1 MDQAYD
7 TTPET
12 QESSDCRDRWAEVKL
27 LEGLREAQQSGTN
40 LLQFALEHDVPE
52 PTLRYWVSRAQTTEA
67 PAAFIAFFE
76 SPDGLL
82 VLHRIVMAAVFVL
95 TQLGGGGVRMVCT
108 FLQLSGLW
116 RVVASGYGTQQQT
129 VKAME
134 EAIITFGE
142 KERQRLAAKMEPK
155 WITVTPDETF
165 PCHKTCLVASEPVSN
180 FIFVEQFAE
189 NRRATTWD
197 KAMKKGLKDLPVTVF
212 QSTSDEGSAL
222 LAQAKTCGAHHSPD
236 LFHPQ
241 QDISRATSLP
251 LQRKAAAAERQAEQA
266 AEQVDQFNEEA
277 EDYRAQYRG
286 PGRPRDYA
294 GRIEQALEE
303 FDTVQAESIDAAER
317 RTRVREAAR
326 GISEAYH
333 PFDLKTGAL
342 RDAPTVQADLD
353 LRFAQIDQVADEAG
367 LGEKCLAL
375 LDKARRLV
383 PQMVATISFIHSM
396 IRKHVEALHLGVEVE
411 DAMFRLLIPLHYLRL
426 RVRKTKTAAARADLK
441 RTIAGLQQAVDAPG
455 SALARLPEPA
465 RAMVERVAIMCAEWF
480 QRSSSNVEGR
490 NGVLALR
497 HHSIH
502 HLSQRKLGAL
512 TVIHNFFVLR
522 EDGSTAAERFFGHKP
537 RDLFEYLLMTLPPP
551 KRPAARRTR
560 YN

>member
-1 MDQAYD
+1 MDPAYE

-12 QESSDCRDRWAEVKL
+12 QENSDRRDRWAEVEL
-27 LEGLREAQQSGTN
+27 LEGLREAQRSGTS
-40 LLQFALEHDVPE
+40 LLQFAQQQGVPE
-52 PTLRYWVSRAQTTEA
+52 PTLRYWVSRTQTTKA
-67 PAAFIAFFE
+67 PAAFMAFFE
-76 SPDGLL
+76 SPEGLL
-82 VLHRIVMAAVFVL
+82 VLHRIVMAAIFVL
-95 TQLGGGGVRMVCT
+95 TQIGGGGVRMVCT

-165 PCHKTCLVASEPVSN
+165 PCHKTCLVASEPVSD

-189 NRRATTWD
+189 NRRAETWD
-197 KAMKKGLKDLPVTVF
+197 KAMEKGLKDLPVRVF
-212 QSTSDEGSAL
+212 QSTSDEASAL
-222 LAQAKTCGAHHSPD
+222 LKQAKDCGAHHSPD

-251 LQRKAAAAERQAEQA
+251 LQRKAAAAERIAQQA
-266 AEQVDQFNEEA
+266 AEHVDQLIEED
-277 EDYRAQYRG
+277 EDYQAQDCG

-294 GRIEQALEE
+294 SRIEQALVE
-303 FDTVQAESIDAAER
+303 FETVQAESIDATKR

-326 GISEAYH
+326 GISDAYH
-333 PFDLKTGAL
+333 PFDLKTGAV
-342 RDAPTVQADLD
+342 RDAATVQADLH
-353 LRFAQIDQVADEAG
+353 RCFAQIDQVADEVG
-367 LGEKCLAL
+367 LGEKCRAL

-383 PQMVATISFIHSM
+383 PQMVATISLIHSM
-396 IRKHVEALHLGVEVE
+396 IREHVEALNLESEVE
-411 DAMFRLLIPLHYLRL
+411 DALFHLLIPLHYLRL
-426 RVRKTKTAAARADLK
+426 RVRKTKTAEARAELR
-441 RTIAGLQQAVDAPG
+441 RTIARLEQAVDSPG
-455 SALARLPEPA
+455 SVLTRLPQPA
-465 RAMVERVAIMCAEWF
+465 RAMCERVAVMCAEWF

-502 HLSQRKLGAL
+502 HLSQRKLSAL
-512 TVIHNFFVLR
+512 TVIHNFFVFR
-522 EDGSTAAERFFGHKP
+522 EDATTAAERFFGHKP
-537 RDLFEYLLMTLPPP
+537 RDLFEHLLMNLPPP
-551 KRPAARRTR
+551 RRPAARRAMS
-560 YN
+560 N

>member
-1 MDQAYD
+1 MDQAYE

-12 QESSDCRDRWAEVKL
+12 QEISDSRDRWDEVKL
-27 LEGLREAQQSGTN
+27 IAGLREAQQSDTN
-40 LLQFALEHDVPE
+40 LLQYALEQGVPE
-52 PTLRYWVSRAQTTEA
+52 PTLRYWVSRAQTTDA
-67 PAAFIAFFE
+67 PEEFVAFFE
-76 SPDGLL
+76 SPEGLL
-82 VLHRIVMAAVFVL
+82 TLHQIVMAAIFML
-95 TQLGGGGVRMVCT
+95 TQICGGGVRTVCT

-165 PCHKTCLVASEPVSN
+165 PCQTCLVASEPVSN

-189 NRRATTWD
+189 NRRAETWD
-197 KAMKKGLKDLPVTVF
+197 KAMKKGLKGLPVKVF
-212 QSTSDEGSAL
+212 QSTSDEASAL
-222 LAQAKTCGAHHSPD
+222 LKQAKDSGAHHSPD

-251 LQRKAAAAERQAEQA
+251 LQRKAAAAEREAEQA
-266 AEQVDQFNEEA
+266 AEHADQLIEEA
-277 EDYRAQYRG
+277 EDYWAQYSG

-294 GRIEQALEE
+294 GRIEQALEDLE
-303 FDTVQAESIDAAER
+303 TVQAESIDAAKR

-326 GISEAYH
+326 GISDAYH
-333 PFDLKTGAL
+333 PFDLKTGAV
-342 RDAPTVQADLD
+342 RDAATVQADLQR
-353 LRFAQIDQVADEAG
+353 RFAQIDQVADEVG
-367 LGEKCLAL
+367 LGEKCRAL

-383 PQMVATISFIHSM
+383 PQMVATISLIHSM
-396 IRKHVEALHLGVEVE
+396 IRQHVEALDLGSEVE
-411 DAMFRLLIPLHYLRL
+411 DAMFHLLIPLHYLRL
-426 RVRKTKTAAARADLK
+426 RVRKTKTAEARADLK

-455 SALARLPEPA
+455 SVLARLPEPV

-502 HLSQRKLGAL
+502 HLSQRKLSAL
-512 TVIHNFFVLR
+512 TVIHNYGVTR
-522 EDGSTAAERFFGHKP
+522 QDGTTAAERFFGHKP
-537 RDLFEYLLMTLPPP
+537 RDLFEYLLMNLPPP
-551 KRPAARRTR
+551 RRPAARRAMS
-560 YN
+560 N